1 MKLQEVYFHFHCI
14 INICLQT
21 AMESAYHEHKKTI
34 IAVFNALN
42 EKTKF
47 LVKRL
52 PLFATWT
59 HFSTSDLIFWVHQRS
74 LCNITNVRK
83 LPKKSGDESSNFT
96 SQNEWVPFHSCF
108 YRTWT
113 SSSVTKS
120 FAFVRVKTYF
130 TNLCHFRTR
139 SVDKAF
145 AKWYATLTHFCY
157 LFNIDLYTVQC
168 TRTGTTHRYRLTL
181 TCTPNHTATC
191 TKHGT
196 INVILSNAF
205 TLDGSVFQRIIFRFP
220 ESFHRVNSS
229 PFDFFECE

>member
-1 MKLQEVYFHFHCI
+1 MKKQNFLWKDFRFSPLELISQLRILYFEFISGHFVTLRMFV
-14 INICLQT
+14 N
-21 AMESAYHEHKKTI
+21 Y
-34 IAVFNALN
+34 
-42 EKTKF
+42 
-47 LVKRL
+47 
-52 PLFATWT
+52 
-59 HFSTSDLIFWVHQRS
+59 
-74 LCNITNVRK
+74 
-83 LPKKSGDESSNFT
+83 PKKSGDESSNFT

-157 LFNIDLYTVQC
+157 LFSIDLYTVQR